1 VPSLMSACAA
11 ANARKGY
18 FRAFSPWRDGA
29 LGAHTPRAF
38 AARPISRR
46 NWRGRAA
53 PILMPRL
60 PEARER
66 QDYDL
71 LVALRTR
78 EGAVGLQKRRP
89 EAAL

>member
-1 VPSLMSACAA
+1 
-11 ANARKGY
+11 
-18 FRAFSPWRDGA
+18 
-29 LGAHTPRAF
+29 
-38 AARPISRR
+38 
-46 NWRGRAA
+46 
-53 PILMPRL
+53 MPRL

-71 LVALRTR
+71 LVALNTR